1 MFLPMVDPRA
11 LHRRLAE
18 LVAFDTQNPS
28 GDERPLAEKL
38 ALDLRALGGS
48 GVETFITGGHASTY
62 ARFGASRARLLLNAH
77 IDTVPANTGYSHPPH
92 ELIERDGHLIGL
104 GSADTKGA
112 IAAILEALT
121 LARAAGRPIDGVAVL
136 FSGDE
141 ESGGVCMR
149 DFLEGPRGRA
159 LAADGARAIACEPTG
174 LRVGQRHRGI
184 VSASIS
190 TTSPGGH
197 SSRADELPAPVAT
210 LARAAVAID
219 DLGRRYRHVGAPG
232 FEGLCMNVAAI
243 QGGVAFNVIP
253 TRATLQICFRP
264 GPGSDPRALLAE
276 IEAVSRE
283 ATAPV
288 PLDLHVEHL
297 NPPFATRDLD
307 GFVPLLGARARAPI
321 DLAFWT
327 EAALLVEHG
336 IDAVVFG
343 PGGIDAAHAADER
356 VELAQLVTATEVFLE
371 ALTST

>member
-1 MFLPMVDPRA
+1 MVDPRA
-11 LHRRLAE
+11 LVRRLTE
-18 LVAFDTQNPS
+18 LVAFDTQNPT
-28 GDERPLAEKL
+28 GTELPLAEKL
-38 ALDLRALGGS
+38 AADLTALGGS
-48 GVETFITGGHASTY
+48 TVEVFTTEAHASTY
-62 ARFGASRARLLLNAH
+62 ARFGAGPVRLLLNAH

-92 ELIERDGHLIGL
+92 QLVERDGRLFGL

-112 IAAILEALT
+112 IAAILEALR
-121 LARAAGRPIDGVAVL
+121 LARAAGRPVDGVAVL

-149 DFLEGPRGRA
+149 DFLRSPRGRE

-174 LRVGQRHRGI
+174 LRVGRRHRGI
-184 VSASIS
+184 VSVSFS

-197 SSRADELPAPVAT
+197 SSRADELPAPIAT

-219 DLGRRYRHVGAPG
+219 DLGRRNRHGGAPG

-264 GPGSDPRALLAE
+264 GPGSDTRALVAE
-276 IEAVSRE
+276 VEAAARQ
-283 ATAPV
+283 AAAPAA
-288 PLDLHVEHL
+288 LEMHVEHV
-297 NPPFATRDLD
+297 NPPFATRDLAS
-307 GFVPLLGARARAPI
+307 FVPILGTRAREPI

-343 PGGIDAAHAADER
+343 PGDIDAAHAADEQ
-356 VELAQLVTATEVFLE
+356 VELAQLVTATEAFIV
-371 ALTST
+371 ALTSLH